1 MADDAITDRDALRS
15 LYPEPASDGIV
26 AKKVLA
32 RLDRHCRAFIALSPF
47 LVIATAGRDGATD
60 ASPRGDGPGF
70 VVALD
75 DRTLLLPDRR
85 GNNRCD
91 SLANALEN
99 PKVGLLFFVPGVIET
114 LRVNGVARLTT
125 DPALLEP
132 AAVGGSVPRSGML
145 IAVEEAFFHC
155 GKALLRSKLWEP
167 ESRVAPG
174 AFPTLGRVLAD
185 QIRGVDAEGADLDLV
200 EAYRKRLY

>member
-1 MADDAITDRDALRS
+1 
-15 LYPEPASDGIV
+15 
-26 AKKVLA
+26 
-32 RLDRHCRAFIALSPF
+32 
-47 LVIATAGRDGATD
+47 
-60 ASPRGDGPGF
+60 
-70 VVALD
+70 VVVLD

-91 SLANALEN
+91 SLGNTIEN

-114 LRVNGVARLTT
+114 LRVNGAARLTT
-125 DPALLEP
+125 DPDLLAP
-132 AAVGGSVPRSGML
+132 TAVDGSAPRSGLL

-155 GKALLRSKLWEP
+155 GKALLRSKLWEA

-174 AFPTLGRVLAD
+174 TFPTLGRVLAD
-185 QIRGVDAEGADLDLV
+185 QIRGVDAEGTDTDLA

>member
-1 MADDAITDRDALRS
+1 MADDAIADRASLRT
-15 LYPEPASDGIV
+15 LYPEPAADGLV
-26 AKKVLA
+26 AKKVLS

-70 VVALD
+70 VLALD

-99 PKVGLLFFVPGVIET
+99 PKVGLLFFVPGIIET
-114 LRVNGVARLTT
+114 LRVNGSARLTV
-125 DPALLEP
+125 DPALLAP
-132 AAVGGSVPRSGML
+132 TAVDGSAPRSGML

-155 GKALLRSKLWEP
+155 GKALLRSKIWEP
-167 ESRVAPG
+167 ESRAAPG

-185 QIRGVDAEGADLDLV
+185 QIRGVDAEETDVDLG
-200 EAYRKRLY
+200 EAYRTRLY